1 MSRRSRRRRDV
12 ALAGSAFVVLPL
24 AAAMAQVP
32 QECRELVF
40 SDVGWTDIAA
50 TTATTQLVL
59 EGLGY
64 DVDTKTLSV
73 PVTYRSLANGDV
85 DVFLGNWM
93 PTMKADIQPYRE
105 SGEVEVVR
113 ANLEG
118 AKYTLAVPSYLAEA
132 GLTGFQ
138 DIAAF
143 ESELDGEIYGIEPGN
158 DGNRLIREM
167 IENDTFGLGG
177 FELVESSEQGMLS
190 EVRRA
195 VDDQEPIVFLGWE
208 PHPMNAEFDMT
219 YLAGGD
225 DIFGPN
231 YGGATVYTNTRA
243 GLSDACPNL
252 GTFLENLAFSLE
264 MENEI
269 MAGILQEGETAE
281 AAAEAW
287 LTAHPDV
294 LEDWLAGVET
304 VDGASGLPAV
314 RDHLGM

>member
-1 MSRRSRRRRDV
+1 MPRRFRRRCDAAFAAS
-12 ALAGSAFVVLPL
+12 ALVVLPVAT
-24 AAAMAQVP
+24 AAAEAP
-32 QECRELVF
+32 PDCRELVF
-40 SDVGWTDIAA
+40 ADVGWTDIAA
-50 TTATTQLVL
+50 TTATTALVL

-64 DVDTKTLSV
+64 DVETKTLAV

-93 PTMKADIQPYRE
+93 PTMKADITPYRE
-105 SGEVEVVR
+105 AGEVEVVR

-118 AKYTLAVPSYLAEA
+118 AKYTLAVPSYLAEQ
-132 GLTGFQ
+132 GLTSFR
-138 DIAAF
+138 DIADF
-143 ESELDGEIYGIEPGN
+143 ERELDGEIFGIEPGN

-167 IENDTFGLGG
+167 IENDTFGLAG
-177 FELVESSEQGMLS
+177 FELVESSEQGMLA

-195 VDDQEPIVFLGWE
+195 VEDAEPIVFLGWE

-225 DIFGPN
+225 DVFGPN

-243 GLSDACPNL
+243 GLTDECPNL
-252 GTFLENLAFSLE
+252 GTFLDNLVFSLE

-269 MAGILQEGETAE
+269 MAAILQEGETAE

-287 LTAHPDV
+287 LTANPGV
-294 LEDWLAGVET
+294 LDGWLDGVET
-304 VDGASGLPAV
+304 VDGEPGLAAV
-314 RDHLGM
+314 RAHLDL

>member
-1 MSRRSRRRRDV
+1 MPCRSRRLA
-12 ALAGSAFVVLPL
+12 ALAGALAVAAPL
-24 AAAMAQVP
+24 ASASASTPEA
-32 QECRELVF
+32 CRELVF
-40 SDVGWTDIAA
+40 ADVGWTDIAA
-50 TTATTQLVL
+50 TTATTSLVL

-64 DVDTKTLSV
+64 GVETKTLAV

-93 PTMKADIQPYRE
+93 PTMKADIAPYRE

-118 AKYTLAVPSYLAEA
+118 AKYTLAVPTYLADE
-132 GLTGFQ
+132 GLTDFR
-138 DIAAF
+138 DIAEF
-143 ESELDGEIYGIEPGN
+143 ERELDGEIYGIEPGN

-177 FELVESSEQGMLS
+177 FELVESSEQGMLA

-195 VDDQEPIVFLGWE
+195 VEDQEPIVFLGWE

-225 DIFGPN
+225 DVFGPN

-243 GLSDACPNL
+243 GLGDECPNL
-252 GTFLENLAFSLE
+252 GTLLQNLVFSLA

-269 MAGILQEGETAE
+269 MAAILQDGETPE

-287 LTAHPDV
+287 LTAHPGV

-304 VDGASGLPAV
+304 VGGEPGLPAV
-314 RDHLGM
+314 RDHLGL